1 MDKKEGFYFE
11 LLDLLKQDS
20 KNRFYVD
27 NGKDLLRNKVYECV
41 MKMDKDLIKLLL
53 SNDKMKEKF
62 FTDIDGTLVFDKTAF
77 GWAVNNKAFLQ
88 DSYTRFKNNIGLI
101 DSREQFIS
109 SKNDVVLSFPYKTAY

>member
-88 DSYTRFKNNIGLI
+88 D
-101 DSREQFIS
+101 
-109 SKNDVVLSFPYKTAY
+109 